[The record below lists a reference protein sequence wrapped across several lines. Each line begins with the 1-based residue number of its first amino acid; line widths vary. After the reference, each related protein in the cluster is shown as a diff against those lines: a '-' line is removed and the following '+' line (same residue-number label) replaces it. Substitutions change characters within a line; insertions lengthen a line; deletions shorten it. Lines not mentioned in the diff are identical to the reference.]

1 MINIFGL
8 IIFIAGFVVPFLS
21 GGRIPYDFFFWFG
34 FLLLIRPNK
43 YFPPGTGSAK
53 YARIGLLVHVLG
65 TLVILSYYTLVLSTS
80 LSNSSSAYLSIKAVN
95 YIVNPASSL
104 FHLIFPREQFELT
117 DARILF
123 TISLMRSTITGFL
136 NVLLYVCLGAIIG
149 RFKAEKG
156 TPLLNLND

>member
-1 MINIFGL
+1 MIYIFGL
-8 IIFIAGFVVPFLS
+8 IILIAGFVVPFLS

-65 TLVILSYYTLVLSTS
+65 TFVILSYYNFVPSTS
-80 LSNSSSAYLSIKAVN
+80 LSNSYLAYLSISGVN
-95 YIVNPASSL
+95 YIINPVSSL
-104 FHLIFPREQFELT
+104 FHLIFPGEQFGIT
-117 DARILF
+117 DSRILF
-123 TISLMRSTITGFL
+123 TITLIRSMITGFL

-149 RFKAEKG
+149 KLKLTRKE
-156 TPLLNLND
+156 

>member
-65 TLVILSYYTLVLSTS
+65 TLVILSYYNLVLSTS
-80 LSNSSSAYLSIKAVN
+80 LSNSSFAYLSIRAVN
-95 YIVNPASSL
+95 YIVNPVSSL
-104 FHLIFPREQFELT
+104 FHLIFPREQFGLK
-117 DARILF
+117 DGRILF
-123 TISLMRSTITGFL
+123 IILMRSTITGFL

-149 RFKAEKG
+149 RLKVKEGDALK
-156 TPLLNLND
+156 